1 MRKLL
6 TYSVV
11 VATIV
16 WSLGL
21 AAVVP
26 LATAAYSPSAGDKI
40 KTANNPAVYYID
52 SEGKR
57 HLFSNEVTYWTWY
70 SGTWANQGIKTIS
83 QDDFDNLGIGNNVTA
98 RPGVSLI
105 KFENSPKAYAVTP
118 GAIIRHLEDEAAAKA
133 LYGDNWLKKIIT
145 IQNAFETNYV
155 KGDALTASSDM
166 PDGSLVKY
174 EGSEDIYY
182 IEDGEKRLVTDDAFV
197 ANNFKDSAVVTI
209 PTTMTFDT
217 GSSITG
223 EEAAITT
230 VAGPESSTPT
240 VPSGTSLSASLAS
253 DTPASGLAIQSAI
266 RVPFTT
272 VNLTASA
279 DGDITID
286 TLTVERKG
294 AAIDANFASVAL
306 IDADTNVQIGLNQT
320 LNSSSK
326 AVFSNDIVVKAGT
339 TKKIILAGNMAATAI
354 AGQIPQL
361 ALSAMELKGGAS
373 VVGSL
378 PIVGNYQTVTQ
389 LTIGQV
395 TVQRGT
401 YQNATNTALKVGTED
416 YIISSYKLSAN
427 STEGQRIKQ
436 IKYYQSG
443 TASWDSDLDNYQLLA
458 DNSDKINA
466 TFTVDG
472 KYLTADFSNNSVLVE
487 KGKNKEFVL
496 KADIVGG
503 STRTVKLGIYRTTD
517 VVAYGDTFG
526 YANTPTYTGTSAN
539 ISTYPVI
546 TNDELTISSG
556 ALRIESSTAVAAKD
570 VAYADAQEL
579 GSFNFVVQGEPV
591 NITALTLAVSST
603 TAGSDT
609 FDNIKLVDKNGSALW
624 GPSSPSSGSVAYT
637 SNVQLPVGDN
647 IIKVV
652 ADIESTGG
660 FAVNETFY
668 FSITGSTITATGAN
682 TNETVTAS
690 PSTAVSG
697 QTMTFKDAKLTVTA
711 NAVPAD
717 GNVVLGA
724 KNALYGSWVLGT
736 SGSGSDVR
744 ITAISIGN
752 NAGTTTNLDNL
763 KLVDVATGSTIDTSH
778 NGDGYSG
785 TTTWTLTTPIVMT
798 KNSTKT
804 IELRADVR
812 TTAGAYATHVDEFII
827 TSITATEVGTGNT
840 VTPTGSGYN
849 VDDGADITITG
860 AGTLTVNTSASAPS
874 SRLVAAGQT
883 YEIGRIKL
891 TASNEQINVTD
902 LSICLADGALS
913 GTADGN
919 EDDITT
925 IMVYDSANMS
935 TPIINSPMNSVCEA
949 FALQTALAVPKD
961 STSGKELVIKAV
973 MANIGTGYP
982 GTANADI
989 KVGIGG
995 TDGIRGVGAGSG
1007 LVASETVTA
1016 NTSSAMI
1023 LHMAYPSVTI
1033 NTPATKLVSGAALYD
1048 FTVSNP
1054 TTESIAIYRLSFHI
1068 STSSGDT
1075 DVTSGGLDAK
1085 RSDWSSFK
1093 KVAADSA
1100 GTVSDGTSDRY
1111 FSFALWNPDSTSETE
1126 KELRLGAGQ
1135 SAQFRF
1141 IGRTVVGLDGTT
1153 GESIEVRLL
1162 GDTAS
1167 TTGNVSNIASAFSS
1181 LNQGNFV
1188 WSDLNSDEGPNATNT
1203 AQWYNGYLV
1212 DGLQS
1217 TSSISSIPE

>member
-26 LATAAYSPSAGDKI
+26 LATAAYSPSAGDKV
-40 KTANNPAVYYID
+40 KTADNPAVYYID

-70 SGTWANQGIKTIS
+70 SGTWANQGVKVIS
-83 QDDFDNLGIGNNVTA
+83 QDDFDNLELGGNVVA
-98 RPGVSLI
+98 RPGVNLI
-105 KFENSPKAYAVTP
+105 KFENSPKVYAVTP
-118 GAIIRHLEDEAAAKA
+118 GAVVRHLEDEAAAKA
-133 LYGDNWLKKIIT
+133 LYGDNWLKKVIT
-145 IQNAFETNYV
+145 IQNAFETNYI

-209 PTTMTFDT
+209 PASMTFDT

-223 EEAAITT
+223 EEAEITT

-240 VPSGTSLSASLAS
+240 VPSGTSLSVSLAS
-253 DTPASGLAIQSAI
+253 DTPASGLAIPSAI

-306 IDADTNVQIGLNQT
+306 IDADTNVQIGLNQS

-339 TKKIILAGNMAATAI
+339 TKKIILAGNMAASSTP
-354 AGQIPQL
+354 GQIPQL
-361 ALSAMELKGGAS
+361 ALSGLELKGGATVS
-373 VVGSL
+373 GTL
-378 PIVGNYQTVTQ
+378 PIVGNYQTITS

-401 YQNATNTALKVGTED
+401 YQNATTSSLKVGTED
-416 YIISSYKLSAN
+416 YIVSSYKLSAN
-427 STEGQRIKQ
+427 SVEGQRIRQ
-436 IKYYQSG
+436 IKYYQAG
-443 TASWDSDLDNYQLLA
+443 TASWDSDLDNYELLA

-472 KYLTADFSNNSVLVE
+472 KYLTADFSNNPVLVE
-487 KGKNKEFVL
+487 KGKSKEFVL

-503 STRTVKLGIYRTTD
+503 STRTIKLGIYRTTD

-526 YANTPTYTGTSAN
+526 YARAANYTGTSAN
-539 ISTYPVI
+539 TSAYPVI
-546 TNDELTISSG
+546 TNDQLTISAG
-556 ALRIESSTAVAAKD
+556 ALRIESSTAVTAQD
-570 VAYADAQEL
+570 VAYGDGLEL
-579 GSFNFVVQGEPV
+579 GSFNFVVQGEPI
-591 NITALTLAVSST
+591 NITALTLAVST
-603 TAGSDT
+603 AAGSDT

-624 GPSSPSSGSVAYT
+624 GPSSPTNGSVAYT

-647 IIKVV
+647 VIKVV
-652 ADIESTGG
+652 ADIEDTGD
-660 FAVNETFY
+660 FATNETFY
-668 FSITGSTITATGAN
+668 FSIAGSTITATGAN
-682 TNETVTAS
+682 TNESITAS
-690 PSTAVSG
+690 PSTAVSA
-697 QTMTFKDAKLTVTA
+697 QTMTFKSAKLTVTA
-711 NAVPAD
+711 NAIPAD

-724 KNALYGSWVLGT
+724 KNALYGSWVLST

-744 ITAISIGN
+744 ITAIAIGN
-752 NAGTTTNLDNL
+752 NAGTTTNLDSL
-763 KLVDVATGSTIDTSH
+763 KLIDVATGSTIDTSH

-785 TTTWTLTTPIVMT
+785 TTTWTLTTPIVMA

-812 TTAGAYATHVDEFII
+812 TTAASYSGHTDEFVI

-840 VTPTGSGYN
+840 VTPGGSGVTGDN
-849 VDDGADITITG
+849 GADITITG

-902 LSICLADGALS
+902 LSICVDDGALT
-913 GTADGN
+913 GTATGDQ
-919 EDDITT
+919 DDITT

-935 TPIINSPMNSVCEA
+935 TPIINSPINSVCEA
-949 FALQTALAVPKD
+949 FALPTALAVPKD

-982 GTANADI
+982 GTANASV

-1033 NTPATKLVSGAALYD
+1033 NTPATKLASGATLYD

-1068 STSSGDT
+1068 STSSGDV

-1085 RSDWSSFK
+1085 RSDWASFK
-1093 KVAADSA
+1093 KIAADSA
-1100 GTVSDGTSDRY
+1100 GTVVDGTSDRY

-1141 IGRTVVGLDGTT
+1141 VGRTVVGLDGTT

-1167 TTGNVSNIASAFSS
+1167 STGNVSNTASAFSS

-1188 WSDLNSDEGPNATNT
+1188 WSDLNSDEGPNATAT
-1203 AQWYNGYLV
+1203 TQWYNGYLV

-1217 TSSISSIPE
+1217 TSSVYSIPE